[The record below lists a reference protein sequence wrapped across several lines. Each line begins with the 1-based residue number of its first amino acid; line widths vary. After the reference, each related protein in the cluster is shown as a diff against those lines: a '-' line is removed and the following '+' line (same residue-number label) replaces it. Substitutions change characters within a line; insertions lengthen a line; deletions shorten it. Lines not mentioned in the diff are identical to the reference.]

1 MNFGFLITIQN
12 HVNTFSISKVI
23 LHNITVGKCLQMEM
37 KEVLDKTQGI
47 GNDGILIF
55 K

>member
-1 MNFGFLITIQN
+1 MNIGFLIIIQN
-12 HVNTFSISKVI
+12 HTNAFAISKVI
-23 LHNITVGKCLQMEM
+23 LYSITVGKCLQMEM